1 MMPQN
6 RERLMTIIAAMPL
19 FLLLLCEA
27 VHAQTISIVTN
38 DDTESI
44 MVQAGIKRA
53 LIEQGYT
60 VKNDAHEGIV
70 LMLSVMTAK
79 SNNGIPLG
87 VVGHMSVVMRQW
99 QQLAEMIAFAKCK
112 KKDQATAQYIQ
123 DYLGIPMTYL
133 HASMAVGAT
142 EHVVANAL
150 SKDAIR
156 VIRQTESKLQIFF
169 TELNQRIEQSERG
182 DVIKPMR

>member
-1 MMPQN
+1 M
-6 RERLMTIIAAMPL
+6 IIAAML
-19 FLLLLCEA
+19 FFLLLLSEA

-44 MVQAGIKRA
+44 MVQAAMKRA
-53 LIEQGYT
+53 LMKQGYS
-60 VKNDAHEGIV
+60 VKNGTHEGIV

-79 SNNGIPLG
+79 SNNGTPLA

-99 QQLAEMIAFAKCK
+99 QQLAEMIAFANCK

-133 HASMAVGAT
+133 HASMAVGST
-142 EHVVANAL
+142 EQVVANAL

-156 VIRQTESKLQIFF
+156 VISQTESKLQMFF
-169 TELNQRIEQSERG
+169 TELNKRMEQNQSG